1 MFVKDKN
8 KKTGGYMEQIILNV
22 ELRSSTG
29 KGICRQIRLK
39 GLIPGVVYG
48 KGMESVPVTVNPK
61 ELAAAI
67 AGEGGQNRLIT
78 LKGGGTLDSNVII
91 VADLLKDPL
100 KGFLRHVDLHKID
113 LTEKVRVE
121 VAISLV
127 GTPIGV
133 KEGGLLDFAMHSVE
147 VECLPNLIPEHL
159 DLDVTDLAIGHSI
172 HVGDLKLPTGV
183 KVLDDSRASIV
194 SVLGMV
200 REAEAAPAAE

>member
-1 MFVKDKN
+1 
-8 KKTGGYMEQIILNV
+8 MEQIVLNV
-22 ELRSSTG
+22 ELREKTG
-29 KGICRQIRLK
+29 KGVCRQLRLK

-67 AGEGGQNRLIT
+67 AGEGGQNHLIT
-78 LKGGGTLDSNVII
+78 LKGGGTLDGNVII

-100 KGFLRHVDLHKID
+100 KGFLRHADLHKID
-113 LTEKVRVE
+113 LTEKVRIE

-133 KEGGLLDFAMHSVE
+133 TEGGLLDFAMHSVE
-147 VECLPNLIPEHL
+147 VECLPNLIPEHIEV
-159 DLDVTDLAIGHSI
+159 DVTDLTIGRSI
-172 HVGDLKLPTGV
+172 HVGDLKLPAGV
-183 KVLDDSRASIV
+183 KVLDDSRGSIV

-200 REAEAAPAAE
+200 REAAAPAAEAE

>member
-1 MFVKDKN
+1 MGQTV
-8 KKTGGYMEQIILNV
+8 LNV
-22 ELRSSTG
+22 ELRDKTG
-29 KGICRQIRLK
+29 KNVCRRVRSK

-48 KGMESVPVTVNPK
+48 KGMESVPVAVNSR
-61 ELAAAI
+61 ELSTAI

-78 LKGGGTLDSNVII
+78 LKGGGALDGNVII
-91 VADLLKDPL
+91 VAELLKDPL

-133 KEGGLLDFAMHSVE
+133 KEGGLLDFAMHAVE
-147 VECLPNLIPEHL
+147 VECLPHLIPGHIDVDVA
-159 DLDVTDLAIGHSI
+159 DLTIGHSI
-172 HVGDLKLPTGV
+172 HVGDLKLPGGV
-183 KVLDDSRASIV
+183 KVLEDTRASIV

-200 REAEAAPAAE
+200 REAAAPAAE

>member
-1 MFVKDKN
+1 
-8 KKTGGYMEQIILNV
+8 MERTVLNV
-22 ELRSSTG
+22 ELRSRTG
-29 KGICRQIRLK
+29 KGICRQLRSQ

-78 LKGGGTLDSNVII
+78 LQGGGALAGNVII

-100 KGFLRHVDLHKID
+100 KGHVRHVDLHKID
-113 LTEKVRVE
+113 LAEKVRVE
-121 VAISLV
+121 VAVNLV
-127 GTPIGV
+127 GTSAGV
-133 KEGGLLDFAMHSVE
+133 KEGGLLDFAMHTVE
-147 VECLPNLIPEHL
+147 VECLPNQIPAHL
-159 DLDVTDLAIGHSI
+159 DVDISDLTIGHSI
-172 HVGDLKLPTGV
+172 HVSDLKLPSGV

-200 REAEAAPAAE
+200 REAAAPAAE